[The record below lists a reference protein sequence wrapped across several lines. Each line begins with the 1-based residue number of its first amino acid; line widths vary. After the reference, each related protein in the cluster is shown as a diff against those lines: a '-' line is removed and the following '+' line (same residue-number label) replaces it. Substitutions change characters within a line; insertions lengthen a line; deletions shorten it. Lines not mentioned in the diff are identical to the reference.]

1 MARHQLTRQELSG
14 FVLVGLM
21 ALAFSSHALHA
32 EEPDRGRPN
41 ILFCLAD
48 DQSYPHASAYG
59 EPVIETPVFDRVAR
73 EGVLFTQAY
82 CASPSCTPSR
92 SAILTG
98 QDIWRLGEGGQLFGT
113 LPAEHPVYTDLL
125 TGSGYHVG
133 YMDKGWAPGNDRAG
147 GRGSNPAGTKFGS
160 FREFLAEAPEGC
172 RVFVLVGPEG
182 LGRRTAAVR
191 GLGRAGPVVQ
201 HDLAATLP
209 AVATLE
215 ERLGQ
220 GKKWTRLQWA
230 QARLAARFEHRIPAD
245 VIQKIERVNSAVETY
260 IDNYNVLMDRLKP
273 AAGAKPFRKGL
284 KLISHWGLRDEIR
297 GQYAKGAGGL
307 AKQRQISQVME
318 RIIHQQIP
326 QVVINSG
333 EVEWDPAQNRVRSPG
348 AKTWREAPRE
358 PDTRYRHLLAVFRA
372 YKEVDPFYPRLPTY
386 IDRIFNKSREIPEKK
401 MRKLLT
407 DVLSAPVAKKVGALI
422 AKRLGRKL
430 EPFDLWYTGFQPK
443 SNVNESDLDAQ
454 VRKRYPTV
462 KDFEKDIPGI
472 LKKLGFSEE
481 TAAFLGRHI
490 VVDAARGAGH
500 AHGAQHRDGKAH
512 LRTRLSKGGMDYK
525 GFNIAIH
532 ELGHNVEQVF
542 SMSRIDHTELEGVPN
557 TGFTEA
563 FAFLFQAR
571 DLQLLGQAVK
581 DPDAEAMRTI
591 NRFWHAYEIAGVA
604 LLDMDIWHWMY
615 KNPDATPAQL
625 REATVRLAK
634 ELWNRY
640 YAPVF
645 GINDAILPAIYS
657 HVIAFGLYTPDYPLG
672 FLITFQVEQ
681 YVKTR
686 NMATEMERMCRLG
699 RLAPDVWMQQA
710 VGAQISAR
718 PLLEGTEKAVEKIK

>member
-1 MARHQLTRQELSG
+1 MVKVNMETEQLVKTLVAKHGAAQEARIRR
-14 FVLVGLM
+14 GLAQVRSLWRPKDGDGD
-21 ALAFSSHALHA
+21 ALARFAAKHFISDPEALTDTFRHLEYA
-32 EEPDRGRPN
+32 MEMLDGHLNEIDREISRYQVLDGGTPRPVDS
-41 ILFCLAD
+41 L
-48 DQSYPHASAYG
+48 
-59 EPVIETPVFDRVAR
+59 
-73 EGVLFTQAY
+73 
-82 CASPSCTPSR
+82 
-92 SAILTG
+92 
-98 QDIWRLGEGGQLFGT
+98 
-113 LPAEHPVYTDLL
+113 
-125 TGSGYHVG
+125 
-133 YMDKGWAPGNDRAG
+133 
-147 GRGSNPAGTKFGS
+147 
-160 FREFLAEAPEGC
+160 
-172 RVFVLVGPEG
+172 
-182 LGRRTAAVR
+182 
-191 GLGRAGPVVQ
+191 
-201 HDLAATLP
+201 LAAYSPGAHVLEDMFVSK
-209 AVATLE
+209 VAFVVLLNFRLSTLE